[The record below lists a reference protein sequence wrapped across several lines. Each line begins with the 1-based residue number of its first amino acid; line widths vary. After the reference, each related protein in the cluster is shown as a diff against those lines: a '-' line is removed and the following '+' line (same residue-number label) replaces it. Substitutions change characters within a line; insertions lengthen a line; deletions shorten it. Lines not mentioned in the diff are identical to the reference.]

1 MATVYTIIVV
11 LAVIIA
17 LFITL
22 TVTNI
27 LQAGSKK
34 AHTRSMADILGVDPK
49 KATYDDIEKLSRK
62 ETMQLF
68 ITASTP
74 DFKALNGEFK
84 ARLLSGGILGKS
96 SEFFTHHVFP
106 TGCITV
112 HTKWIGKAFKPASD
126 TSGQGYNIFEEK
138 TKSGTRI
145 LRLRKIDTN
154 LAPSKIARDNKNSF
168 QINYSR
174 YNKGTVHSMCDEIRK
189 INENLYIG
197 MGYMGLGGGS
207 ANPAPFALVGK
218 PSPWVGPD
226 KP

>member
-1 MATVYTIIVV
+1 
-11 LAVIIA
+11 
-17 LFITL
+17 
-22 TVTNI
+22 
-27 LQAGSKK
+27 
-34 AHTRSMADILGVDPK
+34 
-49 KATYDDIEKLSRK
+49 
-62 ETMQLF
+62 
-68 ITASTP
+68 
-74 DFKALNGEFK
+74 
-84 ARLLSGGILGKS
+84 
-96 SEFFTHHVFP
+96 
-106 TGCITV
+106 V

-126 TSGQGYNIFEEK
+126 SSGQGYNIFEEK

-174 YNKGTVHSMCDEIRK
+174 YNKGTVHSMRDEIRK
-189 INENLYIG
+189 INDNLYIG

-226 KP
+226 KS